1 MADVSF
7 HHGVRVFES
16 AENPILI
23 EIAQTSTIAL
33 IGTAEGAD
41 AETFP
46 LNEPVLLLGDQ
57 SKAAKLGDGNLRDGV
72 DAVFKQVGTYV
83 FVIRVA
89 EGADAAATL
98 SNVIGEASA
107 LTGIHALKK
116 CQPAHGLIPRLIAI
130 PGFTGSFE
138 DKGLQS
144 INVTNGGAGYTDSTT
159 VTIAGDGTGA
169 DAIAMVSEG
178 AITEVVITKAGSG
191 YTNATVTFNGDGNG
205 ATATVNIGAVGDP
218 VIAELGGVLDELEA
232 IGLVDGPD
240 STDQDAVNF
249 KKVNA
254 HPRIY
259 IVDPKAGDW
268 DTDINANR
276 FKPAAPY
283 FCGVQ
288 ARTDRTHGF
297 WWSLSNKPINGVT
310 AVSRPIAY
318 GPQTDYL
325 NENGIATIIN
335 DGEGFKTWGNRLSG
349 GDDLWRFMA
358 VRRTADF
365 INAAILSAYM
375 EFVDKPFSK
384 ANLRFMVESG
394 NAFMAKLKAEGA
406 ILGGRV
412 WLDMERN
419 TNEAMAGGKIT
430 LAVDFEPPAPMEDI
444 RFIAHRNITYY
455 TELLNGVLTTSV

>member
-41 AETFP
+41 AEAFP

-57 SKAAKLGDGNLRDGV
+57 SKAALLGDGNLRDGV

-98 SNVIGEASA
+98 SNVIGEAST

-116 CQPAHGLIPRLIAI
+116 CQSAHGLTPRLIAI

-144 INVTNGGAGYTDSTT
+144 INVTSSGAGYTDATT

-169 DAIAMVSEG
+169 EAIAMVLEG
-178 AITEVVITKAGSG
+178 AVTELVITKAGSG
-191 YTNATVTFNGDGNG
+191 YTNATATLNGDGNG

-218 VIAELGGVLDELEA
+218 VIAELGGVLGELEA
-232 IGLVDGPD
+232 IGIVDGPD

-249 KKVNA
+249 KEVNA
-254 HPRIY
+254 HPRIF

-268 DTDINANR
+268 DTDLNANR
-276 FKPAAPY
+276 FKPSAPY

-288 ARTDRTHGF
+288 AKTDRTHGF
-297 WWSLSNKPINGVT
+297 WWSLSNKTINGVT

-325 NENGIATIIN
+325 NERGIATIIN
-335 DGEGFKTWGNRLSG
+335 HGDGFKTWGNRLSG

-365 INAAILSAYM
+365 INDAIRSAYM

-406 ILGGRV
+406 ILGGKV